1 MGEDTYKHRDL
12 YRRIPQSR
20 QFRHAGEHPCG
31 HASRHPV
38 LSGTFRIPDQSSLVR
53 NHVKKGYAKVSRHEP
68 EQRGRVAV
76 GVLAGLVILALA
88 AVFASGCAVGT
99 KPRPVAETEPR
110 HLVLVKPGM
119 WPDFS
124 DDMDRGSLILAAD
137 RSLTYYNRLAEH
149 TTFQFGNTVYSLREM
164 KDSLFLLRDIVA
176 TTENVGD
183 LRRRLMESF
192 DLYQCTGEG
201 GDGNVL
207 FTGYYEPVLRG
218 SRVRTDR
225 YRHPVYRTPD
235 DHTTIDLGGFH
246 EKFAGERIIARV
258 ENGEVTPYFT
268 RAEIDI
274 EGCLEGRGLE
284 IAWTDDPV
292 ELFFMHIQGS
302 GTISFEDGESIQVSY
317 ETWNGRPYRS
327 LGRHL
332 SQKGIL
338 AMAEISMRG
347 IKNYLQSMD
356 DDEVMSILSHNESY
370 VFFTVVEEGPRGALG
385 VPVTGGRTIATDP
398 AFFPRGAIALISLKR
413 PFFSDAGEISFWKPF
428 SRLVFNQDAGGAIKG
443 PGRVDLFWG
452 TGDEAGLIAGYMKEY
467 GQLYFLVKKR
477 GITP

>member
-1 MGEDTYKHRDL
+1 MRMGEDTYKYRDL
-12 YRRIPQSR
+12 YCRTSQNR
-20 QFRHAGEHPCG
+20 QFRHAGEYPDG

-38 LSGTFRIPDQSSLVR
+38 LSSAVR
-53 NHVKKGYAKVSRHEP
+53 NDGKKGRAKVSRHA
-68 EQRGRVAV
+68 GVIA
-76 GVLAGLVILALA
+76 GLAIFALIAVLAA
-88 AVFASGCAVGT
+88 GCAVGP
-99 KPRPVAETEPR
+99 KPRPVAEAEPE
-110 HLVLVKPGM
+110 HLVLVDPGW

-124 DDMDRGSLILAAD
+124 DDMDRDSLLIAVD
-137 RSLTYYNRLAEH
+137 RSLVYYGRLPEN
-149 TTFQFGNTVYSLREM
+149 TTFQFGNTVYSLQEM
-164 KDSLFLLRDIVA
+164 KDSLLLLRDIVA
-176 TTENVGD
+176 TTENTGD
-183 LRRRLMESF
+183 LRRRLMGSF
-192 DLYQCTGEG
+192 DLYQCTGTS

-235 DHTTIDLGGFH
+235 DHTIIDLGGFH
-246 EKFAGERIIARV
+246 EKFADERIIARV
-258 ENGEVTPYFT
+258 ENGDVLPYFT
-268 RAEIDI
+268 RSEIDI
-274 EGCLEGRGLE
+274 EGRLEGRGLE

-302 GTISFEDGESIQVSY
+302 GTIIFENGESIQVSY
-317 ETWNGRPYRS
+317 DTWNGRPYRS

-332 SQKGIL
+332 AQKGVL
-338 AMAEISMRG
+338 ALAEMSLRG
-347 IKNYLQSMD
+347 IKNYLQSTSGD
-356 DDEVMSILSHNESY
+356 DVMSLLAHNESY
-370 VFFTVVEEGPRGALG
+370 IFFRVVEEGPRGALG
-385 VPVTGGRTIATDP
+385 VPVTAGRTIATDP

-428 SRLVFNQDAGGAIKG
+428 SRLVLNQDAGGAIKG

-477 GITP
+477 